1 MTLAPEVPGALDLL
15 GALRRRGAVG
25 AAGHSEATEPE
36 ILAALDAGLSH
47 ATHLYC
53 AMSTISKQGPRRIPG
68 LLETALA
75 SDRLTT
81 EVIADGHH
89 LAPALLTIAARAK
102 GAERLLLVTDAMR
115 GAGMPDGVYA
125 FGPPN
130 GSPAIVEGGVART
143 PDNTGF
149 ASSTAR
155 TCDLVRNMVSLAG
168 CTLAGRRADGLPDP
182 LRGPRHGRP
191 QGAPR
196 AGITTPT
203 WCCWKAT
210 SRCGPPSSGRG
221 RVPGVSLT
229 PKAPPGA
236 GPPERRPG
244 VSSYGGAVTPS
255 SIARAAPRRCGSWR

>member
-15 GALRRRGAVG
+15 GALRQRGAVG
-25 AAGHSEATEPE
+25 AAGHSDATEPE

-53 AMSTISKQGPRRIPG
+53 AMSTISKEGPRRIPG

-102 GAERLLLVTDAMR
+102 GAGRLLLVTDAMR

-130 GSPAIVEGGVART
+130 GTPAIVEGGVART

-155 TCDLVRNMVSLAG
+155 TCDLVRNMVTLAG
-168 CTLAGRRADGLPDP
+168 CTLADAVRMASLTPCEALGLA
-182 LRGPRHGRP
+182 GT

-196 AGITTPT
+196 AGATTPT
-203 WCCWKAT
+203 WCCWKEA
-210 SRCGPPSSGRG
+210 SPCGPPSSGRG
-221 RVPGVSLT
+221 R
-229 PKAPPGA
+229 
-236 GPPERRPG
+236 
-244 VSSYGGAVTPS
+244 Y
-255 SIARAAPRRCGSWR
+255 RA